1 MWQYSRLQLQE
12 KFESR
17 FNREADQVITLT
29 PERRQKYE
37 DALWAGVATLSSHDG
52 EMNNVQWKAFVT
64 DLRLPQ
70 KYNGIN
76 GIGVIHNIEL
86 SAMDTYLHQQHL
98 LRPEDAIH
106 PLHNEPYQH
115 PITYIEPGQ
124 DNITAVGLDVAHET
138 NLLTAALNTRHTGVA
153 QISDPIILVQDAEHT
168 PGFLF

>member
-37 DALWAGVATLSSHDG
+37 DALW
-52 EMNNVQWKAFVT
+52 AFVT